1 MMMMMMMLPI
11 HFHYAFNIRCFL
23 LREFVV
29 NVCLSGILIVMPI
42 AVQCGQWKKT
52 MMMEWDEGWIDQPYH
67 RRRAHWNDEVKTMVD
82 IGQLKQ
88 MLNHMV
94 KRFVPLHIRAG
105 VYRWYAFLFFLVHST
120 EIHKHCLLMIAK
132 YSHGCIQTDV
142 HAISQYSQNTHPNP
156 KQSYLML
163 IYQSMFIGC
172 TWIFNQAKIAKHC
185 VHSAMQHIWRTRI
198 FSSVCVC
205 VSVMCIHSYFHF
217 VVFYFWCVFF
227 CHVAGG
233 IQGLRRIQIARI
245 WKTTG
250 PLPKGM

>member
-29 NVCLSGILIVMPI
+29 NVCLSGILNVMPI

-52 MMMEWDEGWIDQPYH
+52 MMMEWGEGWIDQPYH

-105 VYRWYAFLFFLVHST
+105 VYRWCTLFYSFLS
-120 EIHKHCLLMIAK
+120 IQQK
-132 YSHGCIQTDV
+132 YTSIVYWWLQSIRMDASKPMCTLYHNTLKTRTQTRNN
-142 HAISQYSQNTHPNP
+142 HT
-156 KQSYLML
+156 L
-163 IYQSMFIGC
+163 C
-172 TWIFNQAKIAKHC
+172 
-185 VHSAMQHIWRTRI
+185 
-198 FSSVCVC
+198 
-205 VSVMCIHSYFHF
+205 
-217 VVFYFWCVFF
+217 
-227 CHVAGG
+227 
-233 IQGLRRIQIARI
+233 
-245 WKTTG
+245 
-250 PLPKGM
+250 